1 MISVIMPVYNNGD
14 VVANTVKSLLAQ
26 TYGDFELLCIN
37 DCSPDNSLDVLR
49 RLEKK
54 DSRIKVYS
62 NETNRGA
69 GYCRNFGLELI
80 KGDYCFF
87 LDGDD
92 YFEPEFLEKMHTKI
106 VETDAD
112 VCFCNYTFV
121 KTDGTKINTTGF
133 AEKITVNPFSPQD
146 FKQELFQLNHA
157 VPWNKI
163 YKVDFIKK
171 TGYRF
176 EELSSSNDLSFTLA
190 VFSQAKKIA
199 FVEDS
204 LIRYSKGDAT
214 STTMSLKDSHVD
226 NVFKAYDALMRNISR
241 LPHFNDLL
249 PTFYTAITRSLNY
262 RLGLKSNYNLH
273 YQPELSTDENF
284 LKYIKDNNLETELVN
299 CYLKDLP
306 LVTVILRIKDGHNL
320 RLLAETIESL
330 LNQSLSRMTI
340 KVVNE
345 LSDVKSFNEASAVV
359 EEYAGKDD
367 RLEICNS
374 SSDIDNVVN
383 QVKSPFIFMAE
394 AGELFEK
401 ETLLELFF
409 SFIKSDADVVY
420 CNFATLTGDVTD
432 YKPASRLLKKYSY
445 LNYAMARFP
454 ENLFASV
461 SNKMY
466 RTKVIIDNNIGFND
480 ENSFIEAYARCI
492 EKCRE
497 VKGTFVTETLNMRFD
512 DSDYSYFNTAYEKIS
527 SSDQNCRV
535 EADNTVQ
542 QSSCK
547 TAVSGASTITS
558 EVGKE
563 VRAGVVAGEEHVLAP
578 KVSVIIPIYNVVKLV
593 RNTLRSVCNQT
604 LRDIEIICV
613 DDCSNDGSSDVLK
626 LFTKIDNRIQVIA
639 LKENSSALIARKR
652 GVLASHGEY
661 VMFLDGDDEMMP
673 TACEEAYNSIVKHQ
687 TDIVMFGTNVVNYRE
702 LCSAGRIRRFT
713 GFIAP
718 FEGEI
723 KAELPSYETP
733 ESESG
738 INNPS
743 EVNEATENG
752 RKVEDDNK
760 ISAVDSPY
768 NAEKRKI
775 RISDASSLEPVSAS
789 ASVSA
794 SGYDSDSVTTTSI
807 LTSVSAS
814 GTPLCCNLLK
824 TVFVDRAFSFNLW
837 NKIYKGDICRE
848 VFALM
853 PELRMP
859 KANDVF
865 AAVYIL
871 SKCRTYFGMNVPLY
885 CYKLG
890 SGVTALE
897 KLSQSD
903 FNILISSS
911 VVSQYISRYLKSLSA
926 SAVTSLSPDLS
937 SSVERMY
944 GEIQNSIK
952 HMLMSENVGKFISNT
967 DNTNNSA
974 NFTELVKR
982 WGYENVVKVLASK
995 FWDDSRSV
1003 SLKIKDYL
1011 REHHEE
1017 YLMTHH
1023 GKASEKDQV
1032 KKNKIKNLA
1041 FYYRSIKNGGAQRV
1055 TQMLCNM
1062 LSEVKDDA
1070 GAYRYRIILITDG
1083 EAEDNEYPLNDNITR
1098 AYLPDKDET
1107 HAEAFGERFERWR
1120 EIIKTHHIDAVVTGH
1135 WMDECVFWDMLAVKS
1150 MPGVRYIVHAHN
1162 FFAVPF
1168 LHRQGYKTVNNV
1180 LSVFENCDG
1189 VVNLSEYDRDFA
1201 SLYTRYCRYIP
1212 NPVTIDPAT
1221 AVNSKLDKNTIC
1233 WVGRIAREK
1242 QPVDLIKVMAVIV
1255 ASIPDARL
1263 TIVGSGDEKILKE
1276 MNTLAR
1282 KYDIADNVDFVGFT
1296 TNVSRY
1302 YVNSSVFINT
1312 SRYEGFS
1319 QTFSESM
1326 THGLPIVTYDMPWLT
1341 FIRNNK
1347 GIVTVEQGD
1356 YVNLARNVIDLLN
1369 DREKLQNLGKLAK
1382 ENITAMAQIDLAK
1395 EWGSFLDGLC
1405 SQKSDKVIKSG
1416 RFQSDTDQTEESNIN
1431 VNKFIIDKT
1440 IEFSQEY
1447 FNKKT
1452 EESIIRINRLKSDIS
1467 NERESRLRLESATDE
1482 LIDSM
1487 NSKILGTLKIQ
1498 MK

>member
-1 MISVIMPVYNNGD
+1 MPIYNNGD

-37 DCSPDNSLDVLR
+37 DCSPDNSLDVLK

-190 VFSQAKKIA
+190 VFSQAEKIA

-241 LPHFNDLL
+241 LPHLNDLL
-249 PTFYTAITRSLNY
+249 TTFYTAIKRSLNY

-299 CYLKDLP
+299 CYLLNLP

-320 RLLAETIESL
+320 KLLPDTIETL
-330 LNQSLSRMTI
+330 LNQSLRRMTI

-359 EEYAGKDD
+359 DEYAGKDD

-383 QVKSPFIFMAE
+383 QAKSPFIFMAE

-420 CNFATLTGDVTD
+420 CNFATLTGDVAD

-558 EVGKE
+558 EAGKE
-563 VRAGVVAGEEHVLAP
+563 VRAGVVASEEHVLAP
-578 KVSVIIPIYNVVKLV
+578 KVSVIIPIYNVAKFA

-613 DDCSNDGSSDVLK
+613 DDCSNDGTSDVLK
-626 LFTKIDNRIQVIA
+626 LFTKIDNRIQVIT

-652 GVLASHGEY
+652 GVLVSHGEY
-661 VMFLDGDDEMMP
+661 VMFLDGDDELMP

-687 TDIVMFGTNVVNYRE
+687 TDVVMFGTNVVNYRE
-702 LCSAGRIRRFT
+702 LCSAGRIRRFME
-713 GFIAP
+713 FIAP
-718 FEGEI
+718 YEGEI

-743 EVNEATENG
+743 EVNEATENV
-752 RKVEDDNK
+752 RKVENDNK
-760 ISAVDSPY
+760 ISSGESP
-768 NAEKRKI
+768 NIEESRKI
-775 RISDASSLEPVSAS
+775 NTVDDLSSVSVSSSFDSSSPESSAS
-789 ASVSA
+789 L
-794 SGYDSDSVTTTSI
+794 Y
-807 LTSVSAS
+807 
-814 GTPLCCNLLK
+814 CCNLLK

-848 VFALM
+848 AFALM

-911 VVSQYISRYLKSLSA
+911 DVSLCIGKYLKSLSA

-995 FWDDSRSV
+995 FWDDSSSV

-1062 LSEVKDDA
+1062 LSEVNDDA

-1107 HAEAFGERFERWR
+1107 HAEAFGERFDSWR
-1120 EIIKTHHIDAVVTGH
+1120 QIIKTHHIDAVVTGH

-1180 LSVFENCDG
+1180 LSVFENCDA

-1201 SLYTRYCRYIP
+1201 SLYNSYCKYIP
-1212 NPVTIDPAT
+1212 NPVTIDPTT

-1242 QPVDLIKVMAVIV
+1242 QPVDLIKAMAVIV

-1276 MNTLAR
+1276 MNSLTR

-1382 ENITAMAQIDLAK
+1382 ENITVMAQIDLAK

-1405 SQKSDKVIKSG
+1405 SQETEEKRNSGKFQSNTGLTGKSDIG
-1416 RFQSDTDQTEESNIN
+1416 
-1431 VNKFIIDKT
+1431 VNRFIIDRT

-1452 EESIIRINRLKSDIS
+1452 EESISRINRLKSDLS
-1467 NERESRLRLESATDE
+1467 VERESRLRLESATDE

-1487 NSKILGTLKIQ
+1487 NSKIIGNLKMQ

>member
-1 MISVIMPVYNNGD
+1 MISVIMPIYNNGD

-37 DCSPDNSLDVLR
+37 DCSPDNSLDVLK

-69 GYCRNFGLELI
+69 GYCRNFGLEHI

-121 KTDGTKINTTGF
+121 KTDGTKINITGF

-241 LPHFNDLL
+241 LPHLNDLL

-320 RLLAETIESL
+320 KLLPDTIETL

-345 LSDVKSFNEASAVV
+345 LSDVKSCNEASAVV

-383 QVKSPFIFMAE
+383 QVKCPFIFMAE

-420 CNFATLTGDVTD
+420 CNFATLTGDVAD

-445 LNYAMARFP
+445 LNFSMASFP
-454 ENLFASV
+454 ENLFAAV

-558 EVGKE
+558 EAGKE
-563 VRAGVVAGEEHVLAP
+563 VRAGVVDGEEHVLAP
-578 KVSVIIPIYNVVKLV
+578 KVSVIIPLYNVAKFA

-613 DDCSNDGSSDVLK
+613 DDCSNDGTSDVLK
-626 LFTKIDNRIQVIA
+626 LFTKIDNRIQVIT

-661 VMFLDGDDEMMP
+661 VMFLDGDDELMP

-687 TDIVMFGTNVVNYRE
+687 TDVVMFGTNVVNYRE
-702 LCSAGRIRRFT
+702 WCSAGRIRRFME
-713 GFIAP
+713 FIAP
-718 FEGEI
+718 YEGEI
-723 KAELPSYETP
+723 KAEFPSFEIP
-733 ESESG
+733 ESERG
-738 INNPS
+738 TNNQS
-743 EVNEATENG
+743 EVNEITGNG
-752 RKVEDDNK
+752 EKGEDDNK
-760 ISAVDSPY
+760 ISSGESP
-768 NAEKRKI
+768 NIEESRKI
-775 RISDASSLEPVSAS
+775 NTADALLSESVSSSFSFGSFSIESSAS
-789 ASVSA
+789 L
-794 SGYDSDSVTTTSI
+794 Y
-807 LTSVSAS
+807 
-814 GTPLCCNLLK
+814 CCNLLK

-837 NKIYKGDICRE
+837 NKIYKGDICRDA
-848 VFALM
+848 FALM

-871 SKCRTYFGMNVPLY
+871 SKCRTFFGMNVPLY

-897 KLSQSD
+897 KLSQDD
-903 FNILISSS
+903 FNVLVSSS
-911 VVSQYISRYLKSLSA
+911 DVSLYIGKYLKSLSA

-1011 REHHEE
+1011 REYYEE

-1023 GKASEKDQV
+1023 GKASEKEQV
-1032 KKNKIKNLA
+1032 KNNKIKNLA

-1070 GAYRYRIILITDG
+1070 GVYRYRIILITDG
-1083 EAEDNEYPLNDNITR
+1083 EVEDNEYPLNDNITR
-1098 AYLPDKDET
+1098 AYLPDKDKT
-1107 HAEAFGERFERWR
+1107 HAEAFDERFESWR
-1120 EIIKTHHIDAVVTGH
+1120 RIIKTHHIDAVVTGH

-1150 MPGVRYIVHAHN
+1150 IPGVRYIVHAHN

-1201 SLYTRYCRYIP
+1201 SLYACYSRYIP
-1212 NPVTIDPAT
+1212 NPVTIDPTT

-1242 QPVDLIKVMAVIV
+1242 QPVDLIKAMAVIV

-1276 MNTLAR
+1276 MNSLAR

-1395 EWGSFLDGLC
+1395 EWGSFLDVLC
-1405 SQKSDKVIKSG
+1405 SHESDKKSDSEK
-1416 RFQSDTDQTEESNIN
+1416 FQSNTDLTGKSDIS
-1431 VNKFIIDKT
+1431 VNRFIIDKT

-1452 EESIIRINRLKSDIS
+1452 EESISRINRLKSDIT
-1467 NERESRLRLESATDE
+1467 NERERRLRLESATDE

>member
-26 TYGDFELLCIN
+26 TYSDFELLCIN
-37 DCSPDNSLDVLR
+37 DCSPDNSLDVLK
-49 RLEKK
+49 RLEKT
-54 DSRIKVYS
+54 DSRIRVYS
-62 NETNRGA
+62 NEINRGA
-69 GYCRNFGLELI
+69 GFCRNFGLKLL

-121 KTDGTKINTTGF
+121 KTDGTEINTTAF
-133 AEKITVNPFSPQD
+133 AENITENPFSPQD
-146 FKQELFQLNHA
+146 FKRELFQLNHA

-199 FVEDS
+199 FVDDS
-204 LIRYSKGDAT
+204 LIRYSKGDST

-241 LPHFNDLL
+241 LPHFDDLL
-249 PTFYTAITRSLNY
+249 PTFYTAIKRSLNY

-273 YQPELSTDENF
+273 YQPKLAKDKNF
-284 LKYIKDNNLETELVN
+284 VKYIKNNNLETELVN
-299 CYLKDLP
+299 CYLRNFS
-306 LVTVILRIKDGHNL
+306 LVTVILRIKDEHNL
-320 RLLAETIESL
+320 KLLPDTIETL
-330 LNQSLSRMTI
+330 LKQSLSRMTI

-345 LSDVKSFNEASAVV
+345 LSDDKSFNEASAVV
-359 EEYAGKDD
+359 EGYAGNDD
-367 RLEICNS
+367 RLEVCKGS
-374 SSDIDNVVN
+374 TDIDKVVN
-383 QVKSPFIFMAE
+383 QIKSPFIFTAE
-394 AGELFEK
+394 AGELFDK

-420 CNFATLTGDVTD
+420 CDYATLTGDTAD
-432 YKPASRLLKKYSY
+432 YKPASRVLKRYRG
-445 LNYAMARFP
+445 LNYAMASSP
-454 ENLFASV
+454 ENLFALV

-466 RTKVIIDNNIGFND
+466 RTKVIIDNNISFND

-512 DSDYSYFNTAYEKIS
+512 DSDYSNSYSSYERIS
-527 SSDQNCRV
+527 SSDFNHG
-535 EADNTVQ
+535 ADNVVK
-542 QSSCK
+542 QSSAK
-547 TAVSGASTITS
+547 SYISGQSKFTGEVSAD
-558 EVGKE
+558 
-563 VRAGVVAGEEHVLAP
+563 AEHVCAP
-578 KVSVIIPIYNVVKLV
+578 KVSVIIPLYNVAKFA
-593 RNTLRSVCNQT
+593 RNTIKSVCNQT

-613 DDCSNDGSSDVLK
+613 DDCSNDGTSDVLK
-626 LFTKIDNRIQVIA
+626 LFTKIDNRIQVIT

-661 VMFLDGDDEMMP
+661 VMFLDGDDELMP
-673 TACEEAYNSIVKHQ
+673 TACEEAYNSIVRHQ
-687 TDIVMFGTNVVNYRE
+687 TDVVMFGTNVVNYRE
-702 LCSAGRIRRFT
+702 LCSARRIRRFME
-713 GFIAP
+713 FITP
-718 FEGEI
+718 YEGEI
-723 KAELPSYETP
+723 KAELPSYEVP

-738 INNPS
+738 TNNQS
-743 EVNEATENG
+743 EVNEITGNAG
-752 RKVEDDNK
+752 KVEDDNK
-760 ISAVDSPY
+760 ISAGDSSY
-768 NAEKRKI
+768 NAENRKMN
-775 RISDASSLEPVSAS
+775 ISDTSALG
-789 ASVSA
+789 AVSVSP
-794 SGYDSDSVTTTSI
+794 SGYDSGSATTASI

-814 GTPLCCNLLK
+814 ETPFCCNLLK
-824 TVFVDRAFSFNLW
+824 TVFVDRIFSFNLW
-837 NKIYKGDICRE
+837 NKIYKGDICRQAFE
-848 VFALM
+848 LM
-853 PELRMP
+853 PEIKMP

-871 SKCRTYFGMNVPLY
+871 SKCQTFFGMNVPLY
-885 CYKLG
+885 SYKLG

-926 SAVTSLSPDLS
+926 SAVTSLTPDLS
-937 SSVERMY
+937 STVERMY
-944 GEIQNSIK
+944 GEIQSSIEE
-952 HMLMSENVGKFISNT
+952 MLMSENIGKFISNT

-974 NFTELVKR
+974 NFNELVKR
-982 WGYENVVKVLASK
+982 WGYENIVKVLASK
-995 FWDDSRSV
+995 FWDDSRGV

-1023 GKASEKDQV
+1023 GKASEKNQV

-1070 GAYRYRIILITDG
+1070 GEYRYRIILITDS
-1083 EAEDNEYPLNDNITR
+1083 EAEDNEYLLNDSITR

-1107 HAEAFGERFERWR
+1107 HGEAFGERFEIWR
-1120 EIIKTHHIDAVVTGH
+1120 KIIKTHHIDAVVTGH

-1150 MPGVRYIVHAHN
+1150 VPGVRYIVHAHN

-1201 SLYTRYCRYIP
+1201 SLYNRYSKYIP
-1212 NPVTIDPAT
+1212 NPVTLDPAT

-1242 QPVDLIKVMAVIV
+1242 QPVDLIKAMAVIV
-1255 ASIPDARL
+1255 TSIPDARL
-1263 TIVGSGDEKILKE
+1263 TIVGNGDEKILKE
-1276 MNTLAR
+1276 MNSLAR

-1356 YVNLARNVIDLLN
+1356 YVNLARNVIELLN

-1405 SQKSDKVIKSG
+1405 SQESDKVIKSC
-1416 RFQSDTDQTEESNIN
+1416 RFQSDTDLTEESNIN

-1440 IEFSQEY
+1440 IEFSEEF

-1452 EESIIRINRLKSDIS
+1452 EESINRINRLKSDIS
-1467 NERESRLRLESATDE
+1467 NEREGRLRLESATDE
-1482 LIDSM
+1482 LLDSM

>member
-1 MISVIMPVYNNGD
+1 
-14 VVANTVKSLLAQ
+14 
-26 TYGDFELLCIN
+26 
-37 DCSPDNSLDVLR
+37 
-49 RLEKK
+49 
-54 DSRIKVYS
+54 
-62 NETNRGA
+62 
-69 GYCRNFGLELI
+69 
-80 KGDYCFF
+80 
-87 LDGDD
+87 
-92 YFEPEFLEKMHTKI
+92 
-106 VETDAD
+106 
-112 VCFCNYTFV
+112 
-121 KTDGTKINTTGF
+121 
-133 AEKITVNPFSPQD
+133 
-146 FKQELFQLNHA
+146 
-157 VPWNKI
+157 
-163 YKVDFIKK
+163 
-171 TGYRF
+171 
-176 EELSSSNDLSFTLA
+176 
-190 VFSQAKKIA
+190 
-199 FVEDS
+199 
-204 LIRYSKGDAT
+204 
-214 STTMSLKDSHVD
+214 
-226 NVFKAYDALMRNISR
+226 
-241 LPHFNDLL
+241 
-249 PTFYTAITRSLNY
+249 
-262 RLGLKSNYNLH
+262 
-273 YQPELSTDENF
+273 
-284 LKYIKDNNLETELVN
+284 
-299 CYLKDLP
+299 
-306 LVTVILRIKDGHNL
+306 
-320 RLLAETIESL
+320 
-330 LNQSLSRMTI
+330 
-340 KVVNE
+340 
-345 LSDVKSFNEASAVV
+345 
-359 EEYAGKDD
+359 
-367 RLEICNS
+367 
-374 SSDIDNVVN
+374 
-383 QVKSPFIFMAE
+383 
-394 AGELFEK
+394 
-401 ETLLELFF
+401 
-409 SFIKSDADVVY
+409 
-420 CNFATLTGDVTD
+420 
-432 YKPASRLLKKYSY
+432 
-445 LNYAMARFP
+445 
-454 ENLFASV
+454 
-461 SNKMY
+461 
-466 RTKVIIDNNIGFND
+466 
-480 ENSFIEAYARCI
+480 
-492 EKCRE
+492 
-497 VKGTFVTETLNMRFD
+497 
-512 DSDYSYFNTAYEKIS
+512 
-527 SSDQNCRV
+527 
-535 EADNTVQ
+535 
-542 QSSCK
+542 
-547 TAVSGASTITS
+547 
-558 EVGKE
+558 
-563 VRAGVVAGEEHVLAP
+563 
-578 KVSVIIPIYNVVKLV
+578 
-593 RNTLRSVCNQT
+593 
-604 LRDIEIICV
+604 
-613 DDCSNDGSSDVLK
+613 
-626 LFTKIDNRIQVIA
+626 
-639 LKENSSALIARKR
+639 
-652 GVLASHGEY
+652 
-661 VMFLDGDDEMMP
+661 
-673 TACEEAYNSIVKHQ
+673 
-687 TDIVMFGTNVVNYRE
+687 
-702 LCSAGRIRRFT
+702 
-713 GFIAP
+713 
-718 FEGEI
+718 
-723 KAELPSYETP
+723 
-733 ESESG
+733 
-738 INNPS
+738 
-743 EVNEATENG
+743 
-752 RKVEDDNK
+752 
-760 ISAVDSPY
+760 
-768 NAEKRKI
+768 
-775 RISDASSLEPVSAS
+775 
-789 ASVSA
+789 
-794 SGYDSDSVTTTSI
+794 
-807 LTSVSAS
+807 
-814 GTPLCCNLLK
+814 
-824 TVFVDRAFSFNLW
+824 VFVDRAFSFNLW

-1168 LHRQGYKTVNNV
+1168 LHRQGYKTVNIV
-1180 LSVFENCDG
+1180 LSVFENFDV